1 MPSWVIELLQPHN
14 LVPMALVLFVLWLMI
29 RGAFKAFPFVAKFV
43 DLVHTLVGDESNPGI
58 GTRMDAQTKQ
68 LSQIMHEVLPNHGSS
83 LNDSVR
89 RTEQALEDHLK
100 IADKQDQEQK
110 ETAKRLEEHIVETK
124 EYVPLIKDLHDHYIE
139 QGKKEHK

>member
-1 MPSWVIELLQPHN
+1 MPSWATDLLQTQN
-14 LVPMALVLFVLWLMI
+14 LIPMAMVLFVLWLLI

-43 DLVHTLVGDESNPGI
+43 ELVHTLVGDESNPGI
-58 GTRMDAQTKQ
+58 GTRMDAQTEQ
-68 LSQIMHEVLPNHGSS
+68 LSKIMHEVLPNHGSS

-100 IADKQDQEQK
+100 IAEKQDAEQK
-110 ETAKRLEEHIVETK
+110 DTAQRLEGHIKETN

-139 QGKKEHK
+139 QGKKGK

>member
-1 MPSWVIELLQPHN
+1 
-14 LVPMALVLFVLWLMI
+14 MALVLFVLWLMI

-58 GTRMDAQTKQ
+58 GSRMDAQTKQ
-68 LSQIMHEVLPNHGSS
+68 LAQIMHEVLPNHGSS

-124 EYVPLIKDLHDHYIE
+124 EYGPWIEDVHDHDIE
-139 QGKKEHK
+139 EGKKEQKSERT